1 MYFVYD
7 LRRDG
12 FVVYTGLTTDP
23 GRSLSRHLSLGKGFD
38 SLHIVERVP
47 RLEDAKLA
55 AQRRRY
61 MLGPQRPLGQPA
73 GAARP
78 LGPGAS
84 GVPARPWPRASTPG
98 RDAGAGPQ
106 PAPTAARR

>member
-23 GRSLSRHLSLGKGFD
+23 GRSLSRHLAQGKLFD
-38 SLHIVERVP
+38 TLQILERLP

-61 MLGPQRPLGQPA
+61 KLNAQRGAPRAAQPGRGIPTGAPPRRTVAAPYA
-73 GAARP
+73 GAPRNAVPPTRARP
-78 LGPGAS
+78 A
-84 GVPARPWPRASTPG
+84 
-98 RDAGAGPQ
+98 
-106 PAPTAARR
+106 